1 MDRSKLQS
9 AFDKLEQ
16 LREHQE
22 QPHRSTSAAKEYG
35 PDGLRGTSL
44 ENAPAMGQ
52 QFAANKNEMIREPIE
67 GRGSQQVRDSTPEPA
82 PRPPPEIAREPDRE
96 KHEAEMTRD
105 DKAARLDEFR
115 SIAESSKQRDQDQDR
130 QRDQGLEM

>member
-1 MDRSKLQS
+1 MDRNKLQS
-9 AFDKLEQ
+9 SFDKLEQ
-16 LREHQE
+16 LRERQE
-22 QPHRSTSAAKEYG
+22 QPHRSTSAAKEYD
-35 PDGLRGTSL
+35 PDGLSGTSL
-44 ENAPAMGQ
+44 ENAPAMSQ
-52 QFAANKNEMIREPIE
+52 QFEANKGEAIREPVE
-67 GRGSQQVRDSTPEPA
+67 GRGSQQVRDSKPEPA

-115 SIAESSKQRDQDQDR
+115 SMAESSKQRDQDQDR